1 MTQADLQTAVVII
14 RHGWADRV
22 PAGAIESRVRRAL
35 PAITLEDLEA
45 AGPAMFSVTTAS
57 AGWLGFWPI
66 RTFRSEP
73 RQAVYMPQRY

>member
-45 AGPAMFSVTTAS
+45 ALERAS
-57 AGWLGFWPI
+57 DGLVAEADEL
-66 RTFRSEP
+66 
-73 RQAVYMPQRY
+73 RQFI